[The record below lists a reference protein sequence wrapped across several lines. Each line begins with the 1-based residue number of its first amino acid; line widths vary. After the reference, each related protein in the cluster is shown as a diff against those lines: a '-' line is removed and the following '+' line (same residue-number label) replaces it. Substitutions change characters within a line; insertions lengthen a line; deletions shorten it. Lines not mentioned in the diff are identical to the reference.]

1 MHISAREAEDGA
13 RNQRIALA
21 YLLRGD
27 EAKAGSAKGAMAVR
41 RILAAAAEKS
51 VTYDLLL
58 SERETQP
65 LFDYGALWFAK
76 PGE

>member
-1 MHISAREAEDGA
+1 MNNSVREAEHKA
-13 RNQRIALA
+13 RQQRISLA

-51 VTYDLLL
+51 VTYDMLI
-58 SERETQP
+58 SEHETQP
-65 LFDYGALWFAK
+65 LFDCGALWFAR